1 MIILSYIFVDTGAW
15 YALFDKKDRN
25 NPDAVQFM
33 ANTQNKLVTSNHV
46 LVETLNLT
54 KSRMGNQI
62 SVDIGRKLLD
72 GSIAHVIQATETDE
86 INAFYIFE
94 QYHDKGFSFT
104 DCTSFAL
111 MKRLNLDK
119 AFAFDKHFRQYGG
132 FTIRP

>member
-25 NPDAVQFM
+25 NPDAVKFM
-33 ANTQNKLVTSNHV
+33 ANTQSKLVTSNHV

-72 GSIAHVIQATETDE
+72 GSIARIIQATETYE
-86 INAFYIFE
+86 MNAFIIFE